1 MICSTGGK
9 PVHIPTS
16 IENGFKITAEQLE
29 RAITLRT
36 KLLIICSPCNPT
48 GAVYSQEEL
57 DSLVEVILRH
67 ENIYVISDEIYE
79 HLNYIGQH
87 ASIAEN
93 RICHICA
100 NTDPVSP
107 IGSQIGRVFHVETGK
122 KLSHSLDHLNE
133 LFNGKLIG
141 CGV

>member
-1 MICSTGGK
+1 MRSGNSVDTSSGPNCK

-57 DSLVEVILRH
+57 DSLAEVILRH

-79 HLNYIGQH
+79 HLNLLGNTHQLLHALVCAKGQ
-87 ASIAEN
+87 
-93 RICHICA
+93 
-100 NTDPVSP
+100 
-107 IGSQIGRVFHVETGK
+107 F
-122 KLSHSLDHLNE
+122 L
-133 LFNGKLIG
+133 
-141 CGV
+141 